1 MRSPSKLLS
10 LTAGLALALS
20 LAPFDVPGVNAA
32 TVSADAKQKFIASV
46 VSPAQKAQRTY
57 GVPASVSV
65 AQAFVLAHRKAV
77 PRRQRQQELSRG
89 GRLHPPALKELEPC
103 I

>member
-32 TVSADAKQKFIASV
+32 TVSADAK
-46 VSPAQKAQRTY
+46 
-57 GVPASVSV
+57 
-65 AQAFVLAHRKAV
+65 
-77 PRRQRQQELSRG
+77 PRDPLNLWDG
-89 GRLHPPALKELEPC
+89 GRNPERETLNGLTQGMERRLQDMARVAYENQRS
-103 I
+103 IGD

>member
-32 TVSADAKQKFIASV
+32 TVHFATSRIEVRHDPAVNSV
-46 VSPAQKAQRTY
+46 DDLVAAV
-57 GVPASVSV
+57 GSVGYVARPSV
-65 AQAFVLAHRKAV
+65 F
-77 PRRQRQQELSRG
+77 
-89 GRLHPPALKELEPC
+89 
-103 I
+103 

>member
-46 VSPAQKAQRTY
+46 VSPAQKAQRSY
-57 GVPASVSV
+57 GVPASVSICALITGNCFSASTAAMV
-65 AQAFVLAHRKAV
+65 MN
-77 PRRQRQQELSRG
+77 
-89 GRLHPPALKELEPC
+89 GR
-103 I
+103 

>member
-57 GVPASVSV
+57 GVPASVSI
-65 AQAFVLAHRKAV
+65 AQAIVASDWGTRAW
-77 PRRQRQQELSRG
+77 PRRRPTTST
-89 GRLHPPALKELEPC
+89 PAAVRR
-103 I
+103 